1 MEEKYPRVKI
11 KESNEIAKRLPI
23 GIPILVISSAFIKW
37 YVVLTQLDI
46 DCIDSWNSFLE
57 KILDDTC
64 L

>member
-1 MEEKYPRVKI
+1 MEEKCPRVKV
-11 KESNEIAKRLPI
+11 KESNEMAKRLPI
-23 GIPILVISSAFIKW
+23 RIPILVTSSAFIKW

-46 DCIDSWNSFLE
+46 DCMDSWNSFLE